1 MDGVTEKNVSMTQV
15 ERLCH
20 DLCPKCGNDL
30 DTGWECNTCGYDAIG
45 DVRRIGVVG
54 SGRETC
60 PPYPN
65 HAKAVSQG
73 ADHRVC
79 FACGYATWR
88 ISAETGKVLFC
99 EVCNARYEARDF
111 RLERDEAREIAAR
124 LLLNRDQSGPR
135 LRHALDLMSQVN
147 QWLGQHDGH
156 VEAVKLGQAMRDV
169 RWVLVGLDGGAV
181 DDETPVNAT
190 R

>member
-1 MDGVTEKNVSMTQV
+1 MDAAGVMGLLRVF
-15 ERLCH
+15 
-20 DLCPKCGNDL
+20 D
-30 DTGWECNTCGYDAIG
+30 G
-45 DVRRIGVVG
+45 DEGGV
-54 SGRETC
+54 
-60 PPYPN
+60 
-65 HAKAVSQG
+65 
-73 ADHRVC
+73 
-79 FACGYATWR
+79 
-88 ISAETGKVLFC
+88 
-99 EVCNARYEARDF
+99 
-111 RLERDEAREIAAR
+111 
-124 LLLNRDQSGPR
+124 R